1 MANPNIANGLV
12 PVRSLTGAPY
22 NGAFNVYSVPA
33 SDGTLIGI
41 GDLVKINGT
50 GQTINDTTYQD
61 VIRAAQGDVYVG
73 VVVAV
78 LPVTRDSLVYR
89 EASTQRL
96 VCVADDPNLLFEI
109 QEVSGGTQ
117 IAINDIGLNAN
128 ILVAGASTT
137 TGLSG
142 TMLDNATPPATT
154 NTFDLKIVG
163 LANKPNNAVGANAKW
178 IVRINRHQYVNQI
191 AGV

>member
-12 PVRSLTGAPY
+12 PIGTLQGNPY
-22 NGAFNVYSVPA
+22 NGAYHIYTVPA
-33 SDGTLIGI
+33 ADPTLIGI

-50 GQTINDTTYQD
+50 GQTVNDTVYQD
-61 VIRAAQGDVYVG
+61 VIRAAQGDVFVG
-73 VVVAV
+73 VVTAV
-78 LPVTRDSLVYR
+78 LPETRDSTVYR
-89 EASTQRL
+89 EASTLRR
-96 VCVADDPNLLFEI
+96 VCVADDPDLVFEI

-117 IAINDIGLNAN
+117 IAVNDIGLNAN

-142 TMLDNATPPATT
+142 TMLDNATPPAVT
-154 NTFDLKIVG
+154 NTLDLKIVG
-163 LANKPNNAVGANAKW
+163 FSNKPNNAVGANAKW
-178 IVRINRHQYVNQI
+178 IVRINRHLYVNQI